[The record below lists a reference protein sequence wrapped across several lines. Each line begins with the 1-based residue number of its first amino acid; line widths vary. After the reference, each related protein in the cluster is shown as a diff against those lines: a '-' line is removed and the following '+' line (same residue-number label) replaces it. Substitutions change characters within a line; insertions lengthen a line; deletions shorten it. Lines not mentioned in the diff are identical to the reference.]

1 MSASDCKEKA
11 GPQALALTQPASK
24 LLFDY
29 WNALRNGRMLP
40 QRSEVDP
47 AALRLV
53 LPNLFIL
60 QRYDSD
66 HVNFRVAGTA
76 ICAAF
81 GRELRD
87 HNFIALW
94 ERNRQPVIRDLL
106 LRVAETARVAVVRAV
121 GTTLDKRRFPAEVV
135 LLALADNWGA
145 HTRILGIASFG
156 GDEAILGW
164 RKLVQL
170 DAAAFALVDP
180 DRGRI
185 ALDLDASVERA
196 PFAFPLSVVARTAPA
211 EAPKART
218 LAHPWDEHLRS
229 VLKVED

>member
-29 WNALRNGRMLP
+29 WNALRNGRSLP

-94 ERNRQPVIRDLL
+94 ERNRQPVVRDLL
-106 LRVAETARVAVVRAV
+106 LRVAETAQVAIVRAV
-121 GTTLDKRRFPAEVV
+121 GATLDKRNFPAEVV
-135 LLALADNWGA
+135 LLALADDWGA
-145 HTRILGIASFG
+145 HTRILGIAKFG
-156 GDEAILGW
+156 RDEEILGW

-170 DAAAFALVDP
+170 DVAAFALVDP
-180 DRGRI
+180 DRDRL
-185 ALDLDASVERA
+185 ALDVDASIEHE
-196 PFAFPLSVVARTAPA
+196 PFVFPLSVVAHAAPP

-218 LAHPWDEHLRS
+218 LTQPWSEHLRS
-229 VLKVED
+229 MLKLED